1 MADLNEAVMIAE
13 ERTENAI
20 AEKERIADKNRE
32 YIHKMQNMKDEIQ
45 DKELLI
51 QEIEAKQNLLL
62 DEKKIMMETK
72 DMLQK
77 KIDDIYDNNILIA
90 RDGDKP
96 HQQIDDDARKETKQM
111 ENIHEEI
118 RKLHFQVKQ
127 KDTIIHQLKQYIQKN
142 KDLDAEE
149 IDVDRV
155 GDPEIDKILL
165 SH

>member
-1 MADLNEAVMIAE
+1 MIAE

-32 YIHKMQNMKDEIQ
+32 YIHKMQNMKDDIQ

-96 HQQIDDDARKETKQM
+96 Q
-111 ENIHEEI
+111 
-118 RKLHFQVKQ
+118 
-127 KDTIIHQLKQYIQKN
+127 
-142 KDLDAEE
+142 
-149 IDVDRV
+149 
-155 GDPEIDKILL
+155 
-165 SH
+165 

>member
-1 MADLNEAVMIAE
+1 MDKIEQLLDELDQERTKLKDMKKQMADLNEAVMIAE

-32 YIHKMQNMKDEIQ
+32 YIHKMQNMKDDIQ

-96 HQQIDDDARKETKQM
+96 HQKVDDDSRKESKQM

-118 RKLHFQVKQ
+118 RKLHFQVK
-127 KDTIIHQLKQYIQKN
+127 
-142 KDLDAEE
+142 
-149 IDVDRV
+149 
-155 GDPEIDKILL
+155 
-165 SH
+165 